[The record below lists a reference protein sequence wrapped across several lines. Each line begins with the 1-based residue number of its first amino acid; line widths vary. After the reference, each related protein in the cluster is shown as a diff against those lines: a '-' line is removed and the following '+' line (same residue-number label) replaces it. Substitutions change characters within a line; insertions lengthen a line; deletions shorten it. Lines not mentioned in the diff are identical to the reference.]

1 VTLGA
6 APSGPARPRPLL
18 AVAFTL
24 AIAATLFASWLATPA
39 RAAVDHAAEI
49 DPVERAL
56 LSAINELR
64 ADRGL
69 GRLESSVPL
78 QRAADRQS
86 YYILDHDWFTHDT
99 RGGLSFAVRVREYV
113 KAHKLGETLA
123 WAAGSASSSL
133 GRRIAIRWLR
143 SASHRGEL
151 LNPGYKRIGVARRGG
166 KLGDQHANV
175 FTADFA
181 SG

>member
-1 VTLGA
+1 VA
-6 APSGPARPRPLL
+6 L
-18 AVAFTL
+18 AL
-24 AIAATLFASWLATPA
+24 AIFATILASCLAAPA
-39 RAAVDHAAEI
+39 RAGIDHAAEI

-86 YYILDHDWFTHDT
+86 YYILNHDWFAHGT
-99 RGGLSFAVRVREYV
+99 RDGVSFAVRVREYV

-123 WAAGSASSSL
+123 WAAESPSSSL

-143 SASHRGEL
+143 SASHRAEL
-151 LNPGYKRIGVARRGG
+151 LNPGYTRIGVARRSG
-166 KLGDQHANV
+166 KLGDQRANV